1 MSFSV
6 EIVKVTP
13 LYPKK
18 VLLQWDLHDPP
29 ASGSYTF
36 TIERSG
42 STAGPWTTVVAGLQN
57 AYNYF
62 DDFSK
67 LSNEH
72 DINLLSLQRNI
83 YYRITA
89 APPAGDAAT
98 SEPHGFEPS
107 ELSPMAR
114 GLRRRLRYE
123 QQTVYR
129 KVNGVKLA
137 ISKRRRW
144 GPRCT
149 KCFDPVSKAV
159 LHSHCA
165 DCYGTG
171 FEDGYWT
178 SIVMWGRINTPD
190 QIAVQD
196 APAGVVESAGHVITL
211 LDVPRLQD
219 QDLITELDT
228 NKRYVVRRQ
237 LQTELRR
244 YPVHQQVQV
253 SQLSRNSIEY
263 LLAVD
268 SSLSPP
274 LL

>member
-18 VLLQWDLHDPP
+18 VLLQWDIQDPP
-29 ASGSYTF
+29 AAGSYTF

-42 STAGPWTTVVAGLQN
+42 STSGPWTLVVAGLQN
-57 AYNYF
+57 TYNYF
-62 DDFSK
+62 DDFSTLTK
-67 LSNEH
+67 EH
-72 DINLLSLQRNI
+72 DINLLSLQRNV

-89 APPAGDAAT
+89 APPTGSAVT

-114 GLRRRLRYE
+114 GLRRRLRHDQLITY
-123 QQTVYR
+123 
-129 KVNGVKLA
+129 KKINGVKLA

-149 KCFDPVSKAV
+149 VCFDPVSKAA
-159 LHSHCA
+159 LHSHCEA
-165 DCYGTG
+165 CYGTG
-171 FEDGYWT
+171 FADGYWT
-178 SIVMWGRINTPD
+178 SVIMWGRISPD
-190 QIAVQD
+190 KVAVQG
-196 APAGVVESAGHVITL
+196 APAGVVESSGHVITL

-219 QDLITELDT
+219 DDLITELDT
-228 NKRYVVRRQ
+228 NRRYVVRRQ

-253 SQLSRNSIEY
+253 SQLSRNAVEY
-263 LLAVD
+263 LIAVD